1 MGARFAGSQRL
12 GDRRRRRLAVES
24 DDVPGATDVGMGLPG
39 PTGNSRVGHGA
50 HIDHP
55 SGAGAHSLSLPIS
68 ALVPSQ
74 WWKYLIGGTVCL
86 AMAACLLFAGV
97 SVAKWPHTA
106 ENGIVSLFGFPEA
119 KIATWFSSLLLTV
132 SSQLALLIWWVRS
145 QSLND
150 FDGRY
155 WLWIRVA
162 ALWMALSLGM
172 ATDAARVLEESFVHV
187 CGERAVGY
195 SFLSWLIP
203 AGAGM
208 WIVWSVAAEMRGC
221 RWSRCLL
228 WAGAV
233 FHALAAGMCFKW
245 HEAVALAHRE
255 VTFAAA
261 LLTGQ
266 VSIFLSMWIHARHV
280 VHCTSEPAVS
290 PNSAWRIPRPHFRF
304 PAMRLPRPARRKKP
318 APTVEPGPTNRAT
331 PAAGKTASAV
341 VSPAVERPSTEPP
354 PVVPIE
360 LSDLPNEAPFT
371 RPSHGDDAGSSRSA
385 TEDQL
390 KPDLRG
396 LSKKQ
401 RRRMQQEIRE
411 RERAA
416 GR

>member
-24 DDVPGATDVGMGLPG
+24 DDVLGPANVGVGPSG
-39 PTGNSRVGHGA
+39 PTGKSRVGHTA
-50 HIDHP
+50 HIEHP
-55 SGAGAHSLSLPIS
+55 SGASACTPRFPIS
-68 ALVPSQ
+68 ALVPPE
-74 WWKYLIGGTVCL
+74 WWKYLIGATACL
-86 AMAACLLFAGV
+86 ATAACLIFAGV
-97 SVAKWPHTA
+97 CVAKRPHSA
-106 ENGIVSLFGFPEA
+106 ENGIVSLFAFPEA

-162 ALWMALSLGM
+162 ALWLALSLGM
-172 ATDAARVLEESFVHV
+172 ATDAARVLEETFVSV
-187 CGERAVGY
+187 CGERAAGY

-203 AGAGM
+203 AAAGV
-208 WIVWSVAAEMRGC
+208 WIVWSAAAEMRGC
-221 RWSRCLL
+221 RCSKWLL

-233 FHALAAGMCFKW
+233 FHALAAGLCFKW
-245 HEAVALAHRE
+245 HEAFAFPNRE
-255 VTFAAA
+255 ATFAAS
-261 LLTGQ
+261 LLTGH

-280 VHCTSEPAVS
+280 VHCTSEPAAS

-304 PAMRLPRPARRKKP
+304 PAMRLPSAARQKEPA
-318 APTVEPGPTNRAT
+318 
-331 PAAGKTASAV
+331 
-341 VSPAVERPSTEPP
+341 PAVEPAPANRAAPAAKIAPAVVTPALERPATQSP

-360 LSDLPNEAPFT
+360 LSDLPSEAPFT
-371 RPSHGDDAGSSRSA
+371 RPSQGDDAETSGSEA
-385 TEDQL
+385 EDQL

-401 RRRMQQEIRE
+401 RRRLQQEIRE